1 MSAADRLDDVSRL
14 RSAVERQ
21 LASGVPVPDGPAALE
36 ATLRF
41 TESADEQGL
50 IVALQELGEDDDA
63 VADLVEGYRQLDGA
77 DAADQVAAAWN
88 WVADGLEVDEDSGL
102 KLQDV
107 IDALQQRWE
116 DTIDAER
123 WEEHVAAQIDAE
135 PQAFG
140 L

>member
-1 MSAADRLDDVSRL
+1 MSAQDRVDDVARL
-14 RSAVERQ
+14 RDAVERQ
-21 LASGVPVPDGPAALE
+21 LASGVPVPDAPAALE

-50 IVALQELGEDDDA
+50 IVALQEIEDDDDR
-63 VADLVEGYRQLDGA
+63 VADIIEGFRQLGGTE
-77 DAADQVAAAWN
+77 AADQAAAAWN
-88 WVADGLEVDEDSGL
+88 WIADGLEVDEDSGL

-116 DTIDAER
+116 DTVDAER
-123 WEEHVAAQIDAE
+123 WEEHVAARVDDDPE
-135 PQAFG
+135 AFG